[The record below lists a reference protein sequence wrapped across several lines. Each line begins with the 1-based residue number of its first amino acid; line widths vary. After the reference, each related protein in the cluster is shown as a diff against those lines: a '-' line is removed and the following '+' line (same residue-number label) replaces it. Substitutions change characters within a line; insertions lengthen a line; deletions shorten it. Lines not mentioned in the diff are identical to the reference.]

1 MSVFTRAFNKLGGY
15 DDLAGRRHHGL
26 AARVGRGR
34 SALAGGVAGAAR
46 AARSAAGD
54 LTSVKAATVVP
65 RYH

>member
-1 MSVFTRAFNKLGGY
+1 MSIFTRAFNKLGGY

-46 AARSAAGD
+46 AAAGD
-54 LTSVKAATVVP
+54 LTTVKAATVVP